1 MSDLS
6 QSEREQALLRL
17 KMDYAW
23 RWFSLHAKQRVT
35 MFNYFLVASGILANA
50 YGVLLREELYGPGL
64 AVAIIGS
71 FACLVSVGLDKR
83 NHRLVKL
90 GEDVLREIEQIHL
103 FQPGTQSPHDDSPDY
118 GILYRDSRFEPPW
131 FLTHKRLIR
140 ALEWVGVVGFLG
152 AALYA
157 AYAACQQL

>member
-1 MSDLS
+1 MSELP
-6 QSEREQALLRL
+6 QFERDQTLLPL
-17 KMDYAW
+17 KLDYAW

-35 MFNYFLVASGILANA
+35 MFNYFLVASGILANV
-50 YGVLLREELYGPGL
+50 YGVLLREQLYWQAF
-64 AVAIIGS
+64 AVATIGS

-103 FQPGTQSPHDDSPDY
+103 FQSGTQSPHDDSPDY

-131 FLTHKRLIR
+131 FLTHKVLIR
-140 ALEWVGVVGFLG
+140 ALELVGVVGFLG

-157 AYAACQQL
+157 ARQ